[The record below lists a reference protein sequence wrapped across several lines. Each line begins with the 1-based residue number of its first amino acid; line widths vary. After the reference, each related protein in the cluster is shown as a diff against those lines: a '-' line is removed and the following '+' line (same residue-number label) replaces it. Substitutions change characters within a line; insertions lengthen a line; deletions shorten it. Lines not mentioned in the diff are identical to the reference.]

1 MRSLQENA
9 ENLSDFGLTPTQA
22 KVYLA
27 IAQLG
32 LASVSKVSKVA
43 QVRRE
48 DVYRMMPKLEK
59 MGLIEKILNKPTK
72 MRALPMDEAFHVLI
86 EREQEIAKER
96 MSTLVAKRDAFL
108 KHYKPFRMET
118 KSEEARFTII
128 SGREGV
134 MTKELAMVKRAKNA
148 ISIVTSRDK
157 FTQFFHN
164 YDDALKKATN
174 KGIKVRMLLNVT
186 EHDDSIVGT
195 MKEYESAQ
203 APINLKYT
211 DQRSTHYMVVDY
223 NEALLA
229 TSIEPTL
236 RETAYLWTD
245 ESSLVGLLQKA
256 FEGLWHASV
265 ELRIIETEAI
275 LEKLTHVLE
284 DLRPTNHIIII
295 YETPEAKYNI
305 LFNYLKL
312 GLENGEAVAYI
323 GSADG
328 PSQIR
333 DFMKRFGID
342 VEKYEKTSALR
353 ILGYD
358 DFYIIDGKFN
368 PTTTMN
374 LINTMYNEAFAKGFK
389 GYRIAGEMA
398 CFFER
403 KLTKELVEYER
414 TLHRVFDIPIIGVC
428 AYDANMVIKA
438 SNPMDLYNELLKAHG
453 IVLFSGM
460 SKELGKIEIRKA

>member
-1 MRSLQENA
+1 MRSLEENA
-9 ENLSDFGLTPTQA
+9 EILSDFGLTPTQA
-22 KVYLA
+22 RVYLA
-27 IAQLG
+27 IAQMG
-32 LASVSKVSKVA
+32 LASVRKVSKVA

-48 DVYRMMPKLEK
+48 DVYRIMPKLEK
-59 MGLIEKILNKPTK
+59 MGLIEKIVSKPTK
-72 MRALPMDEAFHVLI
+72 MRALPMEEAFHVLI

-128 SGREGV
+128 SGRGGV

-148 ISIVTSRDK
+148 ISIITSRDK
-157 FTQFFHN
+157 LTQFFHN

-195 MKEYESAQ
+195 MKEYEAAQ

-245 ESSLVGLLQKA
+245 ESSLVGLLQKS

-265 ELRIIETEAI
+265 ELRTIETEAI

-284 DLRPTNHIIII
+284 DLRPTNHIIIM

-328 PSQIR
+328 PTQIR

-374 LINTMYNEAFAKGFK
+374 LINTMSNEALAKGFK

>member
-1 MRSLQENA
+1 LWSLEENA

-72 MRALPMDEAFHVLI
+72 MRALPMEEAFHVLI
-86 EREQEIAKER
+86 EREKEIAKER

-118 KSEEARFTII
+118 KSEEAHFTII
-128 SGREGV
+128 SGRGGV

-157 FTQFFHN
+157 FIQFFHN
-164 YDDALKKATN
+164 YDEALKKATN
-174 KGIKVRMLLNVT
+174 KGIKVRMILNVT
-186 EHDDSIVGT
+186 EHDDSIVET
-195 MKEYESAQ
+195 LKEYESAR

-245 ESSLVGLLQKA
+245 ESSLVGLLQKS

-265 ELRIIETEAI
+265 ELRTIETEAI

-284 DLRPTNHIIII
+284 DLRPTNHIIIM

-323 GSADG
+323 CSADG
-328 PSQIR
+328 SSQIR

-342 VEKYEKTSALR
+342 VEKYEKTGALR
-353 ILGYD
+353 VLGYD

-368 PTTTMN
+368 PTTTMK
-374 LINTMYNEAFAKGFK
+374 LINTMYNEASAKGFK

-438 SNPMDLYNELLKAHG
+438 SNPIDLYNELLKAHG